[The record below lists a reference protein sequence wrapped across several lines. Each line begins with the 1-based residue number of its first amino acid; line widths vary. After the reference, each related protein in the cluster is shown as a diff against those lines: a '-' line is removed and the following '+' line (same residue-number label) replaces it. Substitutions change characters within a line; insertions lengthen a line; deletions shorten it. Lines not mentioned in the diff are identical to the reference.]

1 MTRIRNI
8 LVRLPAPLVAGAI
21 WFLSSQS
28 ILPQPKGILGFD
40 KVQHLIAYLVLTG
53 ALGLWIPPGF
63 WQRRRALTL
72 GLTALLGSLYGVID
86 EVHQYFVPGRDCN
99 VWDWLADTIGAILG
113 AGAILLIRMYLLKR
127 KGSGQ
132 PEAV

>member
-8 LVRLPAPLVAGAI
+8 MVRLPAPLVAGGI
-21 WFLSSQS
+21 WFLSAQS

-40 KVQHLIAYLVLTG
+40 KVQHLIAYLVLAG
-53 ALGLWIPPGF
+53 ALGLWLPSGF
-63 WQRRRALTL
+63 WQRRRAWAL
-72 GLTALLGSLYGVID
+72 GLTALLGSVYGVID

-99 VWDWLADTIGAILG
+99 VWDWIADTLGAILG
-113 AGAILLIRMYLLKR
+113 AGAILLIQGYLLKR

-132 PEAV
+132 S